1 MNDDINGHL
10 PEGATALSPDDLAG
24 LIPDYIT
31 TRNALNE
38 FEKINIQQALL
49 WLSQRRISY
58 ERILTLEFCRRL
70 HRAMFSQTWE
80 WAGRFRQHEVN
91 IGNTAPY
98 MISTRLQETFDN
110 VRYWIENRIFHL
122 DEITLRLH
130 RDIVWIHPFPNGNGR
145 HSRIY
150 CDVLRKAL
158 GLPRLRWGENK
169 TNLAESNLQRTQY
182 IKALREAD
190 QGRYESLLKFAR

>member
-70 HRAMFSQTWE
+70 YRAMFSQTWE